1 MKHLIITLAL
11 AATTFG
17 FAQEFPP
24 LYECP
29 TPDPSQPYRPVDVNK
44 SNPAPLDPCLLQQL
58 AKKLGIEPPPP
69 EDQRP
74 QWYPVDTK

>member
-1 MKHLIITLAL
+1 MKHLIIALAL
-11 AATTFG
+11 AAATFG

-24 LYECP
+24 LFECQ

-44 SNPAPLDPCLLQQL
+44 SNPTPLDPCLLQQL

>member
-1 MKHLIITLAL
+1 MKRLIITLAL
-11 AATTFG
+11 AAATFG

-44 SNPAPLDPCLLQQL
+44 SNPTPLDPCLLQQL